1 MKEEMTADATSVL
14 KTRNES
20 LFHLVRL
27 EINATYNR
35 CKIKI
40 TGKTIILQGSAML
53 LYYRRA
59 GILWLEDLCTCLCV
73 KWVNMERAMT
83 HISEWVSKWEIYYYD
98 YCWKEKRKNH
108 GYHARLLFAFN
119 LWNLILYCLEIKWNL
134 IGIWIL
140 SYEET

>member
-1 MKEEMTADATSVL
+1 MTADATSVL

-53 LYYRRA
+53 L
-59 GILWLEDLCTCLCV
+59 
-73 KWVNMERAMT
+73 
-83 HISEWVSKWEIYYYD
+83 
-98 YCWKEKRKNH
+98 
-108 GYHARLLFAFN
+108 
-119 LWNLILYCLEIKWNL
+119 
-134 IGIWIL
+134 
-140 SYEET
+140 